1 VGLLSPPFYFQENNM
16 ATEQQILAN
25 RENSQ
30 SSTGPTSP
38 AGKLTVSKNA
48 MRHGLTATS
57 IDQFPAHIQDQFL
70 DFRETLAA
78 DFNPGSSHE
87 NLLFEQYAFAQFLRV
102 RAEAVHAS
110 ALEQTLA
117 NPGDNNAFNHLTRV
131 QRYIRGLERSAVQ
144 ALALLHQSYADRCAA
159 VDVQDLVT
167 HTHNSPVVIPAAA
180 PMSRLLKTSSFQ
192 TTTKDSALRIVYV
205 EQGRLSRESRLS

>member
-1 VGLLSPPFYFQENNM
+1 M
-16 ATEQQILAN
+16 ATQYQISAN
-25 RENSQ
+25 RENAQ
-30 SSTGPTSP
+30 SSTGPTTL

-70 DFRETLAA
+70 DFRQTLAA
-78 DFNPGSSHE
+78 DFNPGSTHE
-87 NLLFEQYAFAQFLRV
+87 TLLFEQYAFAQFLLI
-102 RAEAVHAS
+102 RAEAVHVS
-110 ALEQTLA
+110 ALEQSLS

-131 QRYIRGLERSAVQ
+131 QRYMRGLERSAVQ

-167 HTHNSPVVIPAAA
+167 HAHNSPVVIPAAA
-180 PMSRLLKTSSFQ
+180 PISRLLQPSSFQ
-192 TTTKDSALRIVYV
+192 ATTKDSALRITYV
-205 EQGRLSRESRLS
+205 EQSRLSRESRPS